1 MAKHTIDPTMYDY
14 DEIFAIE
21 EEREARLQALEDRH
35 IVHYRTKRSR
45 AATSWN
51 VKYIPYGT
59 RRDRQNGHA
68 NKTAPARRK
77 NALTTKTPSRT
88 LCGL

>member
-35 IVHYRTKRSR
+35 IVHYRTKTIKSG
-45 AATSWN
+45 N
-51 VKYIPYGT
+51 VLECEIYGT

>member
-35 IVHYRTKRSR
+35 IVHYRTKTIKSG
-45 AATSWN
+45 N
-51 VKYIPYGT
+51 VLECEIYPVWLSLIHISEPT
-59 RRDRQNGHA
+59 R
-68 NKTAPARRK
+68 P
-77 NALTTKTPSRT
+77 
-88 LCGL
+88 